1 MLILAV
7 ILIVTGMVLLIVGR
21 NVVKYLPPNV
31 QTEDEGFLQLLQ
43 TMENLVRA
51 AGFVL
56 LFLGAICLLIFLL

>member
-21 NVVKYLPPNV
+21 NVVNHLPPGV
-31 QTEDEGFLQLLQ
+31 QTEDEGFLQLVQ

-51 AGFVL
+51 AGIIL
-56 LFLGAICLLIFLL
+56 LSLGAVCLLISVL